1 MKQAIAIFYGFAL
14 FILMP
19 LDVGAG
25 WFGPDNYEDCVLEKM
40 KDQPRNMM
48 PYARDACEKKFPY
61 EKPLTPHDGSPRS
74 PEFSRLLMLNDGEN
88 YYLDSDLK
96 ITWCDTSSSSISICV
111 SKNETDYRITR
122 AIMAFSTKKCEVVEL
137 EDLELKDLK
146 LKGIIKGKLG
156 AIEKAKLEAI
166 EKAKP
171 EDFREKV
178 TFTFSRWRDKS
189 TADVKDAARFK
200 CMRQV
205 EIYGERA
212 K

>member
-19 LDVGAG
+19 LDVRAG

-48 PYARDACEKKFPY
+48 SYAQDACEKKFPY
-61 EKPLTPHDGSPRS
+61 EKALVPYDN
-74 PEFSRLLMLNDGEN
+74 FSFLGGNPGNYKSNDLE
-88 YYLDSDLK
+88 LS
-96 ITWCDTSSSSISICV
+96 WCDTSSSSLSICV
-111 SKNETDYRITR
+111 SKNETDYRITK
-122 AIMAFSTKKCEVVEL
+122 AIIAFSTKCE
-137 EDLELKDLK
+137 DT
-146 LKGIIKGKLG
+146 
-156 AIEKAKLEAI
+156 
-166 EKAKP
+166 KP

-189 TADVKDAARFK
+189 TADVKDATRFK

>member
-1 MKQAIAIFYGFAL
+1 MKQAITIFYGFAL

-19 LDVGAG
+19 LDVRAG

-48 PYARDACEKKFPY
+48 SYAQDACEKKFPY
-61 EKPLTPHDGSPRS
+61 EKALVPYDN
-74 PEFSRLLMLNDGEN
+74 FSFLGGNSGN
-88 YYLDSDLK
+88 YASSNLEISR
-96 ITWCDTSSSSISICV
+96 CDTSSSSISICI

-122 AIMAFSTKKCEVVEL
+122 AIMAFSTKKCELVEL

-146 LKGIIKGKLG
+146 LKGIIKGKLE

-166 EKAKP
+166 EKAKL
-171 EDFREKV
+171 EDFGEEV

-189 TADVKDAARFK
+189 TADVKDADRFK

-205 EIYGERA
+205 QIYGERA

>member
-1 MKQAIAIFYGFAL
+1 MKQAIAIFSVLAL

-19 LDVGAG
+19 FDVRAG

-48 PYARDACEKKFPY
+48 YLAQEACEKKFPY
-61 EKPLTPHDGSPRS
+61 EKELVPHVSGPPGWGAGNYKS
-74 PEFSRLLMLNDGEN
+74 NDLE
-88 YYLDSDLK
+88 LS
-96 ITWCDTSSSSISICV
+96 WCDTSSSSISICV
-111 SKNETDYRITR
+111 LKNETDYRITK
-122 AIMAFSTKKCEVVEL
+122 AIIAFSTKCE
-137 EDLELKDLK
+137 
-146 LKGIIKGKLG
+146 G
-156 AIEKAKLEAI
+156 
-166 EKAKP
+166 AKP

-189 TADVKDAARFK
+189 TADVNDAARFK

>member
-14 FILMP
+14 FVVMP
-19 LDVGAG
+19 LDIRAG
-25 WFGPDNYEDCVLEKM
+25 WFGPDNYDECILEKM

-111 SKNETDYRITR
+111 SKNETDYRITK
-122 AIMAFSTKKCEVVEL
+122 AIMVFSTKCE
-137 EDLELKDLK
+137 
-146 LKGIIKGKLG
+146 G
-156 AIEKAKLEAI
+156 
-166 EKAKP
+166 AKP

-200 CMRQV
+200 CMRQI
-205 EIYGERA
+205 EIYGEWA